1 MIVHSPQHRE
11 SAFVLGGCFV
21 LGCALLT
28 FGFLNR
34 EAPRVT
40 VQPRI
45 EVHAPAQGAPVVHV
59 AAPELP
65 TPHVTVQVPTQEP
78 PQVFNIL
85 PLPVGSG
92 APRTPS
98 CDAAT
103 PSAEVVTE
111 ALDRAQWGAL
121 LPRPKK

>member
-21 LGCALLT
+21 AGCALLT

-45 EVHAPAQGAPVVHV
+45 EVHAPAQPAPVVHV
-59 AAPELP
+59 AAPEVQAP
-65 TPHVTVQVPTQEP
+65 VVTVQVPSQEP
-78 PQVFNIL
+78 PVVWNVL

-98 CDAAT
+98 CDAVA

-111 ALDRAQWGAL
+111 ALDRAQWGWK